1 MLARLLAPVVRA
13 VNAAAEM
20 PGGLR
25 AMDVLYAGIR
35 EGNSDTYK
43 GANVVEVE
51 AESLFKVNAR
61 VVPRDSGGLATRA
74 YLTNKG
80 LERARAMPQ
89 AINNGVN
96 AAPGLISAMYA
107 PIHQLAATATD
118 TFRRGQLPPVTG
130 LEGTQTLGQMIAD
143 ALKGAQVGVGSLM
156 PTPLEPPPPYK
167 AALSVLTG
175 GLLAKL
181 GEQLWG
187 YLNDRQGAEQP
198 GNWQGPTDDNVL
210 ANSVVEGQ
218 GNGSGSLVPVV
229 VDPTPWLDPA
239 PYGMPPDNASV
250 STWYKWVEPQSG
262 NPWGWQYW
270 YSWSANGQVFTG
282 YMQAGILGNPAT
294 DFRTYE
300 QGPLMEVYWTR
311 TGSSDRLPEAEPLYP
326 SPAPNPQV
334 VPEPLPEPQKLPT
347 QPAPLPLTVPAL
359 PGADPVAPPANP
371 PATPGTTP
379 SSPPAVRPQ
388 APPVP
393 SPLPVEPP
401 APDARPTDNG
411 ALVPL
416 APPAPAQTPT
426 DAHIVNG
433 QPIRSPGPQP
443 TPEGIAQELG
453 RVEKKLAQL
462 LDPKWDEPD
471 KPRDRLGWLRDNIGN
486 IVDALLSIPGSGEY
500 RLSSPCELDGNGN
513 RIERVVQYDGNLQ
526 SLGVVS
532 NKIDA
537 LAELLQVHKDLKQ
550 PICRQLPP
558 VGQPVTVNFVQTD

>member
-1 MLARLLAPVVRA
+1 MLARLLAPVVR
-13 VNAAAEM
+13 VINAAAEM

-35 EGNSDTYK
+35 EGNSEVYK

-51 AESLFKVNAR
+51 AESLFKVNYR
-61 VVPRDSGGLATRA
+61 VVPRDSGGLATKP
-74 YLTNKG
+74 YLLNKG
-80 LERARAMPQ
+80 LERARALPQ

-96 AAPGLISAMYA
+96 AAPGLIGAMYT

-156 PTPLEPPPPYK
+156 PNPLEPPPPYK
-167 AALSVLTG
+167 AAASVLAS

-187 YLNDRQGAEQP
+187 YLNNRQGAESQ
-198 GNWQGPTDDNVL
+198 GNWQGPAGQYVV
-210 ANSVVEGQ
+210 ANSVVTGQ
-218 GNGSGSLVPVV
+218 GDGSGLLVPVV
-229 VDPTPWLDPA
+229 ANAEVWGS
-239 PYGMPPDNASV
+239 PYGVGSVPDNATV
-250 STWYKWVEPQSG
+250 STWYQWVPPAG
-262 NPWGWQYW
+262 INLWGWTYRYIWGEGNQQTQGFI
-270 YSWSANGQVFTG
+270 AAG
-282 YMQAGILGNPAT
+282 YLGNMAT
-294 DFRTYE
+294 DGRTYE
-300 QGPLMEVYWTR
+300 QGPLMEVYWSR
-311 TGSSDRLPEAEPLYP
+311 QGSPDPLPEAEPVYP
-326 SPAPNPQV
+326 GPAPNPQV
-334 VPEPLPEPQKLPT
+334 VPEPLPKPQRLPT

-371 PATPGTTP
+371 PATPSTTP
-379 SSPPAVRPQ
+379 ANPPAVRPQ

-393 SPLPVEPP
+393 RPLPVETPT
-401 APDARPTDNG
+401 PDARPIDNG
-411 ALVPL
+411 ALIPL
-416 APPAPAQTPT
+416 APPAPTQTPT

-462 LDPKWDEPD
+462 LDPKQDAPGQ
-471 KPRDRLGWLRDNIGN
+471 PRDRLGWLRDNIGN

-500 RLSSPCELDGNGN
+500 RLSSPCELDESGN
-513 RIERVVQYDGNLQ
+513 RIERVVEYDGNLQ